1 MKPRSHT
8 VLVPASGTRRRLSR
22 CARRSLRA
30 VLARTSSEGE
40 CEDRD
45 VDVLALVISVLSLLV
60 ALVGTYL
67 TNKRSKEALAAS
79 QRAAVDG
86 RWSATQEA
94 VQRLIGFDP
103 SAEPIKD
110 RLADLR
116 IAMIA
121 LVDDLPEWTELDRWL
136 EAERILGATYGRVVM
151 ETQDG
156 TDDIEQQVRNLE
168 PLMTW
173 AQALSSNLRLLRS
186 KGHDAA
192 ALRALAANDSDL
204 IRQLHEKYG
213 WEQPPTSNPR
223 IRPLGE

>member
-1 MKPRSHT
+1 M
-8 VLVPASGTRRRLSR
+8 
-22 CARRSLRA
+22 
-30 VLARTSSEGE
+30 
-40 CEDRD
+40 
-45 VDVLALVISVLSLLV
+45 DVLALVISVLSLLV

-121 LVDDLPEWTELDRWL
+121 LVDDLPEWTELDRL
-136 EAERILGATYGRVVM
+136 RRRRSCRSGCRCSSQITGARHADAST
-151 ETQDG
+151 
-156 TDDIEQQVRNLE
+156 
-168 PLMTW
+168 PL
-173 AQALSSNLRLLRS
+173 S
-186 KGHDAA
+186 GHPS
-192 ALRALAANDSDL
+192 R
-204 IRQLHEKYG
+204 
-213 WEQPPTSNPR
+213 
-223 IRPLGE
+223 